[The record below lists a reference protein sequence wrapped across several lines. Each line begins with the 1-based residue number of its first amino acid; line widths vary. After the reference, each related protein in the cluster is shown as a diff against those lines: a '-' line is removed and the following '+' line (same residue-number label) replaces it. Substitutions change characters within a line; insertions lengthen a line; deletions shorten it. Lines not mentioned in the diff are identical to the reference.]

1 MADSTDRPEPES
13 EPIEDTSETKE
24 TSAQDLAD
32 AGADATT
39 VEDLASS
46 VVDREL
52 EIFQDLQRLQA
63 DFVNYR
69 SRVERDRGLERQVA
83 VAEVLKAFLPA
94 LDDIERAEKHGDLVE
109 GSAMAAVATKI
120 RAAADRFGLEGFG
133 AVGDAFDPAL
143 HDALVQT
150 ASPDVSAPSVAEV
163 VECGYRVGDR
173 QLRPARVAV
182 WVPGGEEQ

>member
-1 MADSTDRPEPES
+1 MLDSTQQPEPEFVDPEAAS
-13 EPIEDTSETKE
+13 AEAVEPVAS
-24 TSAQDLAD
+24 
-32 AGADATT
+32 DAT
-39 VEDLASS
+39 EGDEI
-46 VVDREL
+46 DREL

-69 SRVERDRGLERQVA
+69 SRVERDRGLERTVA

-94 LDDIERAEKHGDLVE
+94 LDDLERAEQHGDLVE

-120 RAAADRFGLEGFG
+120 RAAGERFGLVRFG
-133 AVGDAFDPAL
+133 QAGDTFDPAL

-150 ASPDVSAPSVAEV
+150 PNSEITTPTVAEV

-182 WVPGGEEQ
+182 WVPAEEH

>member
-1 MADSTDRPEPES
+1 MVDSSETPKPES
-13 EPIEDTSETKE
+13 ESEPVQPE
-24 TSAQDLAD
+24 AD
-32 AGADATT
+32 AADGEAEPTA
-39 VEDLASS
+39 ESAGDEI
-46 VVDREL
+46 DREL

-69 SRVERDRGLERQVA
+69 ARVERDRGLERQVA

-94 LDDIERAEKHGDLVE
+94 LDDLERADKHGDLVE

-120 RAAADRFGLEGFG
+120 RAAGERFGLASFG
-133 AVGDAFDPAL
+133 EVGDTFDPAL

-150 ASPDVSAPSVAEV
+150 PNAEVLIATVAEV

-182 WVPGGEEQ
+182 WVPAEEQ

>member
-1 MADSTDRPEPES
+1 MADPTERPEPES
-13 EPIEDTSETKE
+13 TEGAQSLAEDVATEAELSDAEAAATAEP
-24 TSAQDLAD
+24 
-32 AGADATT
+32 
-39 VEDLASS
+39 ASTEI
-46 VVDREL
+46 DREL

-94 LDDIERAEKHGDLVE
+94 LDDLERAEQHGDLVD

-120 RAAADRFGLEGFG
+120 RAAAERFGLQRFG
-133 AVGDAFDPAL
+133 ASGDPFDPTL

-150 ASPDVSAPSVAEV
+150 PSAEATAPTVAEV

-173 QLRPARVAV
+173 QLRAARVAV
-182 WVPGGEEQ
+182 WVPGGEER

>member
-1 MADSTDRPEPES
+1 MADSTERPEPDSTDES
-13 EPIEDTSETKE
+13 WETAE
-24 TSAQDLAD
+24 SPAQSLAD
-32 AGADATT
+32 AASDAST

-94 LDDIERAEKHGDLVE
+94 LDDIERAEKHGDLAE

-120 RAAADRFGLEGFG
+120 RAAGDRFGLERFG
-133 AVGDAFDPAL
+133 AVGDPFDPAL

-150 ASPDVSAPSVAEV
+150 PNPDVSAPSVAEV

-173 QLRPARVAV
+173 QLRAARVAV
-182 WVPGGEEQ
+182 WVPGGEG